1 MTKAYKLEMNIIL
14 TDEEQA
20 NLMESARR
28 LYDAISPTVQYDD
41 QKARELTAEE
51 AIDGPASALMHIVGE
66 NSVFNELDVYPEK
79 VSCIESDDDE
89 PNHDSLDEASEDE
102 TEALTA
108 TAESSSDEDD
118 LDDWNDDLYL
128 CRWPNGDFSVV
139 KAESKRNALVQL
151 DEWAGALAS
160 WLIPLDTFMADFRLD
175 DLGGMEL
182 KEFGEETKDFIRS
195 RCYPALEAVV
205 ATLAATA
212 EKVEYSTEEEEQ
224 IKKAVKYERTR
235 LWNNQL
241 EGPPAKTELGKRL
254 QASMGTTGPVADH
267 YVEMAAKHLLE
278 SDAGEDGKPN

>member
-212 EKVEYSTEEEEQ
+212 ETVEYSTEEEEQ